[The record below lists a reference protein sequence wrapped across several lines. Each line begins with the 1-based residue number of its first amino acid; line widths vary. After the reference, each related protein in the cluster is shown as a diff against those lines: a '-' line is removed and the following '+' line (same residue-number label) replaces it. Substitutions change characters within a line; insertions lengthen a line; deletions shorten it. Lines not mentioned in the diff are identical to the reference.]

1 VWQRAANAAY
11 GTQVTQPQCDA
22 TGSIH
27 LCSGCQQPL
36 AGPGAYSPAAVIRAL
51 VDAGDMP
58 TDVVDRVAAELLAR
72 AVHTCTWN
80 GLSELD
86 ASRLLRG
93 HWGGPANCTTDKPT
107 THVTNV
113 TQLVR
118 VRRILV
124 ESGTARPLQVCTRKQ
139 RWSLEVG
146 LNSAGAHAGSA
157 AECMPL
163 RA

>member
-1 VWQRAANAAY
+1 MPLV
-11 GTQVTQPQCDA
+11 
-22 TGSIH
+22 GSIH
-27 LCSGCQQPL
+27 LCSGCLQPL

-72 AVHTCTWN
+72 AVHTCTWD

-86 ASRLLRG
+86 ASRLL
-93 HWGGPANCTTDKPT
+93 WGGPANSTTDKPT

-124 ESGTARPLQVCTRKQ
+124 ETLESSTARPLQVCTSQQ

-146 LNSAGAHAGSA
+146 LNSAGAHAS
-157 AECMPL
+157 
-163 RA
+163 RARAVLSR